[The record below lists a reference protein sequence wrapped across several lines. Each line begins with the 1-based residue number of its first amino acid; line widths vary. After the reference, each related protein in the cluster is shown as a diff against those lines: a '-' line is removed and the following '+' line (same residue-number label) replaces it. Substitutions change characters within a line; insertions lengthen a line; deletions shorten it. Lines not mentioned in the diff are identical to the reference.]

1 MLYVG
6 SFFGLAAN
14 FFDFW
19 THLKL
24 SCIRVTIFCNFSLIL
39 GGFGRVF
46 GRILGRFLKIFGVF
60 LKNADFVKNG
70 VFPKENCYF

>member
-1 MLYVG
+1 MPAGPRRILLYVG

-24 SCIRVTIFCNFSLIL
+24 SCIRVTIFCDFASILDGFREDLGRIL
-39 GGFGRVF
+39 GGFF
-46 GRILGRFLKIFGVF
+46 EDFLRFS
-60 LKNADFVKNG
+60 
-70 VFPKENCYF
+70 